1 MIEWCGLYK
10 MSEVYCDW
18 CFFKIPLSPF
28 AKGGTGKDLEW
39 FQHNSCDKKGCRSA
53 GFPPFKKRGA
63 RGDFGMDYIPSNRN
77 IFMTKAIFQKERGQ
91 QTIRLSP
98 PPHQIAVDIFKLN

>member
-1 MIEWCGLYK
+1 

-53 GFPPFKKRGA
+53 GLPPFKKRGA
-63 RGDFGMDYIPSNRN
+63 RGSKV
-77 IFMTKAIFQKERGQ
+77 TTERYDTPIGKDPEYP
-91 QTIRLSP
+91 T
-98 PPHQIAVDIFKLN
+98 

>member
-1 MIEWCGLYK
+1 

-53 GFPPFKKRGA
+53 CFPSFKKRGP
-63 RGDFGMDYIPSNRN
+63 GGILDWYIPSNRN
-77 IFMTKAIFQKERGQ
+77 IFMTTAIDVGAEAFPVPGQ
-91 QTIRLSP
+91 TTFFT
-98 PPHQIAVDIFKLN
+98 ALN